1 MDSTETDETLMLRY
15 QTGDA
20 GAFDLLYARHKGA
33 LYRYFLRQCR
43 VAAVAEELY
52 QDVWMNLIRA
62 RDRYETRA
70 KFSTYLYRLAHN
82 RLVDYYRRQASG
94 VPISYDDDPEDAP
107 LIERVADSP
116 EREPDNEFEARRQAQ
131 KLQQLIAELPD
142 AQREAF
148 LLREEGGL
156 SLEEIAQTMRVNA
169 ETAKSRLRYAV
180 AKLRLGLSDAVA
192 ERVRRRGTK
201 R

>member
-1 MDSTETDETLMLRY
+1 MDSKETDEALMQRY
-15 QTGDA
+15 QGGNTQ
-20 GAFDLLYARHKGA
+20 AFEILYTRHKGG

-43 VAAVAEELY
+43 LAAVAEELY
-52 QDVWMNLIRA
+52 QDVWLNLIRA
-62 RDRYETRA
+62 RERYEPRA

-94 VPISYDDDPEDAP
+94 VPISYDDPEDAP
-107 LIERVADSP
+107 LIECVAESA

-156 SLEEIAQTMRVNA
+156 SLDEIAQATGA
-169 ETAKSRLRYAV
+169 DPETAKSRLRYAV
-180 AKLRLGLSDAVA
+180 AKLRSGLFDAA
-192 ERVRRRGTK
+192 AGRALRRETK

>member
-1 MDSTETDETLMLRY
+1 MDKTETDETLMMWY

-20 GAFDLLYARHKGA
+20 HAFEVLYARHKGG

-52 QDVWMNLIRA
+52 QDVWLNLIRA
-62 RDRYETRA
+62 RERYEPRA
-70 KFSTYLYRLAHN
+70 KFTTYLYRLAHN
-82 RLVDYYRRQASG
+82 RLVDHYRRQASG

-116 EREPDNEFEARRQAQ
+116 ERDPENELDARQRAKQ
-131 KLQQLIAELPD
+131 LQQLIADLPD

-156 SLEEIAQTMRVNA
+156 SLEEIAQASGVNA

-180 AKLRLGLSDAVA
+180 AKLRSGLLD
-192 ERVRRRGTK
+192 ETGRRTRRRETK